1 MTKRLKNLWN
11 FIEEHLEVDYG
22 YLPKSPMDDKDD
34 THVNEYIQEI
44 NADFKEMR
52 ENALI
57 KEESISDSINILKS
71 LDDI

>member
-22 YLPKSPMDDKDD
+22 YLPKSSMDDKDD
-34 THVNEYIQEI
+34 TRVNEYIQEI
-44 NADFKEMR
+44 KDNFQKMR
-52 ENALI
+52 ENGWI
-57 KEESISDSINILKS
+57 KEESMQDSINILKG